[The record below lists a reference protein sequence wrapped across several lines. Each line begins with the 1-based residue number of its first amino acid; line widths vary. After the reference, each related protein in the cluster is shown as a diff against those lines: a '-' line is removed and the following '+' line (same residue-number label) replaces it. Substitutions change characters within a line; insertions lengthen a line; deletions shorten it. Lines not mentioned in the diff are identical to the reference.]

1 MGNRKIVKKQM
12 KRLLHI
18 LIGMLVSLGAFADGD
33 VTFKVSAPSTVEA
46 GGKFRVQFTVN
57 TQNVSGFSA
66 PDFKGFEIIYGPATS
81 SQSSFQMING
91 RTSQSSSIIYTYVLL
106 SENPGTF
113 TIGSASVQVDGNVVK
128 SKPVQVRVLPAG
140 SGGTSNGGSYGGGSS
155 NGGGNQNGS
164 SAARQAPAASSS
176 QSISGKDL
184 FMTATASRTT
194 VHEQEAILLTYKI
207 YTLVDLTQMDGK
219 LPTLDGFQIQEIP
232 LPRTKEFTLEQYG
245 GRNYRSVVW
254 SQYLLF
260 PQKSGNLTIPSITYE
275 GVVVTRNR
283 NIDPIEAFFNGQSGY
298 TEVKRKITTP
308 ALTIHVSPLPN
319 KPAEFSGAVGK
330 FSISSSIS
338 TKEVDANEAVTLKIS
353 VKGSGNMKLIA
364 TPEVKFPKDFETYD
378 AKVND
383 NFQLTRS
390 GLAGTKDFE
399 YLFVPRHAGTY
410 EIPAAQFIYFDTDAR
425 AYKTLTTE
433 AYTIKVKKGKG
444 SSGQSVSNYTN
455 QQQDVQQLNQDIRY
469 IKKGEVELHQQG
481 DTFFGTWKH
490 WAAYLLPLFLFVL
503 VMALGRKQMKA
514 NANVALSRGK
524 KANKVALRRMKTA
537 KKLLDSHDTGRFY
550 DEVLRALWGYVGDKF
565 NMSQE
570 SLNKENIEQSL
581 SSRHV
586 PEEQIQ
592 QFMKVLNDC
601 EFARYAP
608 GDVNEN
614 MENVYNSA
622 IGAISKMEDNL

>member
-1 MGNRKIVKKQM
+1 M

-18 LIGMLVSLGAFADGD
+18 FILVCISVSVFADEVSLR
-33 VTFKVSAPSTVEA
+33 VSAPSTVEV

-57 TQNVSGFSA
+57 TQNVSHFSA
-66 PDFKGFEIIYGPATS
+66 PDFKGFEVIYGPATS

-91 RTSQSSSIIYTYVLL
+91 RTSQSSSIIYTYVLMAE
-106 SENPGTF
+106 SVGNF
-113 TIGSASVQVDGNVVK
+113 TIGSASVQADGKTVK
-128 SKPVQVRVLPAG
+128 SSPTRIRVL
-140 SGGTSNGGSYGGGSS
+140 SGGAGGSSGGNYGGGG
-155 NGGGNQNGS
+155 NGNAGAGRQS
-164 SAARQAPAASSS
+164 SASEPSSS
-176 QSISGKDL
+176 STNISAKDL

-207 YTLVDLTQMDGK
+207 YTLVDLRELDGK

-232 LPRTKEFTLEQYG
+232 LPRTKEFSIEQYN

-260 PQKSGNLTIPSITYE
+260 PQKSGKLTIPAITYE
-275 GVVVTRNR
+275 GVVLTRNR
-283 NIDPIEAFFNGQSGY
+283 NLDPIEAFFNGQSGY
-298 TEVKRKITTP
+298 TEVKRKIATP
-308 ALTIHVSPLPN
+308 TLTINVSPLPN
-319 KPAEFSGAVGK
+319 KPEGFSGAVGK
-330 FSISSSIS
+330 FSVSSSIS

-353 VKGSGNMKLIA
+353 VQGSGNMKLIS
-364 TPEVKFPKDFETYD
+364 TPEVQFPKDFETYD

-390 GLAGTKDFE
+390 GFSGTKDFE
-399 YLFVPRHAGTY
+399 YLFVPRHPGTY
-410 EIPAAQFIYFDTDAR
+410 EVPAAEFIYFDIESR
-425 AYKTLTTE
+425 SYKTLKTE
-433 AYTIKVKKGKG
+433 AYTLKVNKGKG
-444 SSGQSVSNYTN
+444 GAGQSVSNYSG
-455 QQQDVQQLNQDIRY
+455 QQQDVQQLNQDIRF
-469 IKKGEVELHQQG
+469 IKKGDVNLHQPG
-481 DTFFGTWKH
+481 DTFFGTWKC
-490 WAAYLLPLFLFVL
+490 WVAYLLPLLLFII
-503 VMALGRKQMKA
+503 VMVLGRKQMKA
-514 NANVALSRGK
+514 HANVALSRGR
-524 KANKVALRRMKTA
+524 KANKVALKRMKTA
-537 KKLLDSHDTGRFY
+537 KKLLDAHDTGKFY

-581 SSRHV
+581 TSRNV
-586 PEEQIQ
+586 PAEQIQ

-622 IGAISKMEDNL
+622 ISAISKMEDNL

>member
-1 MGNRKIVKKQM
+1 M
-12 KRLLHI
+12 KRLIHI
-18 LIGMLVSLGAFADGD
+18 FILVAFSLSAFADE
-33 VTFKVSAPSTVEA
+33 VSLRVSAPSTVEV

-57 TQNVSGFSA
+57 TQNVSHFSA
-66 PDFKGFEIIYGPATS
+66 PDFKGFEVIYGPATS

-91 RTSQSSSIIYTYVLL
+91 RTSQSSSIIYTYVLMAE
-106 SENPGTF
+106 SVGNF
-113 TIGSASVQVDGNVVK
+113 TIGSASVQVDGKTVK
-128 SKPVQVRVLPAG
+128 SKPTQVRVL
-140 SGGTSNGGSYGGGSS
+140 SGGAGGASGGNYGGGNS
-155 NGGGNQNGS
+155 NAGGGRAS
-164 SAARQAPAASSS
+164 SAPEASSS
-176 QSISGKDL
+176 STNISAKDL

-207 YTLVDLTQMDGK
+207 YTLVDLRELDGK

-232 LPRTKEFTLEQYG
+232 LPRTKEFSIEQYN
-245 GRNYRSVVW
+245 GRNYRSVIW

-260 PQKSGNLTIPSITYE
+260 PQKSGKLTIPAITYE
-275 GVVVTRNR
+275 GVVITRNR
-283 NIDPIEAFFNGQSGY
+283 NLDPIEAFFNGQSGY

-308 ALTIHVSPLPN
+308 TLTINVSPLPN
-319 KPAEFSGAVGK
+319 KPEGFSGAVGK
-330 FSISSSIS
+330 FSISSSMS

-353 VKGSGNMKLIA
+353 VQGSGNMKLIS
-364 TPEVKFPKDFETYD
+364 TPEVQFPKDFETYD

-390 GLAGTKDFE
+390 GLSGTKDFE

-410 EIPAAQFIYFDTDAR
+410 EIPASEFIYFDTESR
-425 AYKTLTTE
+425 SYKTLKTE
-433 AYTIKVKKGKG
+433 AYTLKVNKGKG
-444 SSGQSVSNYTN
+444 GAGQSVSNYSG
-455 QQQDVQQLNQDIRY
+455 QQQDVQQLNQDIRF
-469 IKKGEVELHQQG
+469 IKKGDVDLHQPG
-481 DTFFGTWKH
+481 DTFFGTWKC
-490 WAAYLLPLFLFVL
+490 WAAYLLPLLLFII
-503 VMALGRKQMKA
+503 VMVLGRKQMKA
-514 NANVALSRGK
+514 HANVALSRGR

-537 KKLLDSHDTGRFY
+537 KKLLDNHDTGKFY

-581 SSRHV
+581 TSRNV
-586 PEEQIQ
+586 PDEQIQ

-614 MENVYNSA
+614 MGNVYNSA
-622 IGAISKMEDNL
+622 IDAISKMEDNL

>member
-1 MGNRKIVKKQM
+1 M

-18 LIGMLVSLGAFADGD
+18 FILVCISVSVFADEVSLR
-33 VTFKVSAPSTVEA
+33 VSAPSTVEV

-57 TQNVSGFSA
+57 TQNVSHFSA
-66 PDFKGFEIIYGPATS
+66 PDFKGFEVIYGPATS

-91 RTSQSSSIIYTYVLL
+91 RTSQSSSIIYTYVLMAE
-106 SENPGTF
+106 SVGNF
-113 TIGSASVQVDGNVVK
+113 TIGSASVQVDGKAVK
-128 SKPVQVRVLPAG
+128 SKPVQVRVL
-140 SGGTSNGGSYGGGSS
+140 SGGAGGSSGGNYGGGG
-155 NGGGNQNGS
+155 NGNAGAGRQS
-164 SAARQAPAASSS
+164 SASEPSSS
-176 QSISGKDL
+176 STNISAKDL

-207 YTLVDLTQMDGK
+207 YTLVDLRELDGK

-232 LPRTKEFTLEQYG
+232 LPRTKEFSIEQYN

-260 PQKSGNLTIPSITYE
+260 PQKSGKLTIPAITYE
-275 GVVVTRNR
+275 GVVLTRNR
-283 NIDPIEAFFNGQSGY
+283 NLDPIEAFFNGQSGY
-298 TEVKRKITTP
+298 TEVKRKIATP
-308 ALTIHVSPLPN
+308 TLTINVSPLPN
-319 KPAEFSGAVGK
+319 KPEGFSGAVGK
-330 FSISSSIS
+330 FSVSSSIS

-353 VKGSGNMKLIA
+353 VQGSGNMKLIS
-364 TPEVKFPKDFETYD
+364 TPEVQFPKDFETYD

-390 GLAGTKDFE
+390 GLSGTKDFE
-399 YLFVPRHAGTY
+399 YLFVPRHPGTY
-410 EIPAAQFIYFDTDAR
+410 EIPAAEFIYFDTESR
-425 AYKTLTTE
+425 SYKTLKTE
-433 AYTIKVKKGKG
+433 AYTLKVNKGKG
-444 SSGQSVSNYTN
+444 GAGQSVSNYSG
-455 QQQDVQQLNQDIRY
+455 QQQDVQQLNQDIRF
-469 IKKGEVELHQQG
+469 IKKGDVNLHQPG
-481 DTFFGTWKH
+481 DTFFGTWKC
-490 WAAYLLPLFLFVL
+490 WVAYLLPLLLFII
-503 VMALGRKQMKA
+503 VMVLGRKQMKA
-514 NANVALSRGK
+514 HANVALSRGR
-524 KANKVALRRMKTA
+524 KANKVALKRMKTA
-537 KKLLDSHDTGRFY
+537 KKLLDAHDTGKFY

-581 SSRHV
+581 TSRNV
-586 PEEQIQ
+586 PAEQIQ

-622 IGAISKMEDNL
+622 ISAISKMEDNL

>member
-1 MGNRKIVKKQM
+1 M

-18 LIGMLVSLGAFADGD
+18 LICVCISVSALADE
-33 VTFKVSAPSTVEA
+33 VSFRASAPSSVEA

-66 PDFKGFEIIYGPATS
+66 PDFKGFEVIYGPATS
-81 SQSSFQMING
+81 SQSSFQMVNG

-106 SENPGTF
+106 AGNPGTF
-113 TIGSASVQVDGNVVK
+113 TIGSASVHVDGKVVK
-128 SKPVQVRVLPAG
+128 SKPVQVRVLPSGAG
-140 SGGTSNGGSYGGGSS
+140 GASNGGAGGGNYGGG
-155 NGGGNQNGS
+155 
-164 SAARQAPAASSS
+164 RQQPSAPAVSASTN
-176 QSISGKDL
+176 ISGKDL
-184 FMTATASRTT
+184 FMTATASRTN

-207 YTLVDLTQMDGK
+207 YTLVDLTQLDGK

-232 LPRTKEFTLEQYG
+232 LPRTKEFSLEQYN
-245 GRNYRSVVW
+245 GRNYRTVTW

-260 PQKSGNLTIPSITYE
+260 PQKSGKLTIPSITYE
-275 GVVVTRNR
+275 GVVITRNR
-283 NIDPIEAFFNGQSGY
+283 NLDPIEAFFNGQSGY

-308 ALTIHVSPLPN
+308 TLTINVTPLPN
-319 KPAEFSGAVGK
+319 KPDGFSGAVGQ
-330 FSISSSIS
+330 FSLSSSIS
-338 TKEVDANEAVTLKIS
+338 TQEVDANEAVTLKIS
-353 VKGSGNMKLIA
+353 VKGNGNMKLIS
-364 TPEVKFPKDFETYD
+364 TPDVPFPKDFETYD

-410 EIPAAQFIYFDTDAR
+410 EIPSANFIYFDTESR
-425 AYKTLTTE
+425 SYKTLKTE
-433 AYTIKVKKGKG
+433 AYTLKVNKGKG
-444 SSGQSVSNYTN
+444 GAGQTVSNYSG
-455 QQQDVQQLNQDIRY
+455 QQQDVQQLNQDIRF
-469 IKKGEVELHQQG
+469 IKKGDVELHQPG
-481 DTFFGTWKH
+481 DTFFGTWKY
-490 WAAYLLPLFLFVL
+490 WTAYLLPLVLFVL
-503 VMALGRKQMKA
+503 VMVLGRKQMKA
-514 NANVALSRGK
+514 NANVAHLRGK
-524 KANKVALRRMKTA
+524 KANKVALKRMKTA
-537 KKLLDSHDTGRFY
+537 KKLLDAHDTGKFY

-581 SSRHV
+581 TSRQV

-622 IGAISKMEDNL
+622 ISAISKMEDNL

>member
-1 MGNRKIVKKQM
+1 MKPLLQIV
-12 KRLLHI
+12 I
-18 LIGMLVSLGAFADGD
+18 LMMLSVSAFADGD
-33 VTFKVSAPSTVEA
+33 ISFCASAPSSVEA

-57 TQNVSGFSA
+57 TQNVSNFSA
-66 PDFKGFEIIYGPATS
+66 PDFKGFDVIYGPSTS
-81 SQSSFQMING
+81 SQSSFQIING
-91 RTSQSSSIIYTYVLL
+91 HTSQSSSIVYTFVLMG
-106 SENPGTF
+106 NDPGTY
-113 TIGSASVQVDGNVVK
+113 TIGSASIQVDGKTVK
-128 SKPVQVRVLPAG
+128 SKPVQVRVLP
-140 SGGTSNGGSYGGGSS
+140 GGAGGSS
-155 NGGGNQNGS
+155 SGGGYSGNSRTNHS
-164 SAARQAPAASSS
+164 SPSSS
-176 QSISGKDL
+176 SSSGPNISGKDL
-184 FMTATASRTT
+184 FMTATASRTN

-232 LPRTKEFTLEQYG
+232 LPRNKEFTVEQYN
-245 GRNYRSVVW
+245 GRNYRTVVW

-260 PQKSGNLTIPSITYE
+260 PQKSGNLTIPSIPYE
-275 GVVVTRNR
+275 GLVLTRNR

-298 TEVKRKITTP
+298 TETKRKIATP

-330 FSISSSIS
+330 FSLSSSIS
-338 TKEVDANEAVTLKIS
+338 TKEVDANDAVTLKIE

-364 TPEVKFPKDFETYD
+364 TPQVKFPKDFETYD

-383 NFQLTRS
+383 KFQLTKS
-390 GLAGTKDFE
+390 GLAGTKEFE

-410 EIPAAQFIYFDTDAR
+410 EIPATEFIYFDTDAR
-425 AYKTLTTE
+425 SYKTLKTE
-433 AYTIKVKKGKG
+433 GYTLKVNKGKG
-444 SSGQSVSNYTN
+444 GSGQSVSNYSG
-455 QQQDVQQLNQDIRY
+455 QQQEIQQLNQDIRF
-469 IKKGEVELHQQG
+469 IKKGDVALHRQG
-481 DTFFGTWKH
+481 DTFFGTWKYML
-490 WAAYLLPLFLFVL
+490 AYLLPVLLFVL
-503 VMALGRKQMKA
+503 LMFLGRKRMKT

-524 KANKVALRRMKTA
+524 KANKVALKRLKTS
-537 KKLLDSHDTGRFY
+537 KKLLDEHDTGKFF

-581 SSRHV
+581 KSRQV
-586 PEEQIQ
+586 PDEYIQ

-614 MENVYNSA
+614 MGNVYNSA
-622 IGAISKMEDNL
+622 MDAISKMEDNL

>member
-1 MGNRKIVKKQM
+1 M

-18 LIGMLVSLGAFADGD
+18 FILVCISVSVFADEVSLR
-33 VTFKVSAPSTVEA
+33 VSAPSTVEV

-57 TQNVSGFSA
+57 TQNVSHFSA
-66 PDFKGFEIIYGPATS
+66 PDFKGFEVIYGPATS

-91 RTSQSSSIIYTYVLL
+91 RTSQSSSIIYTYVLMAE
-106 SENPGTF
+106 SVGNF
-113 TIGSASVQVDGNVVK
+113 TIGSASVQADGKTVK
-128 SKPVQVRVLPAG
+128 SSPTRIRVL
-140 SGGTSNGGSYGGGSS
+140 SGGAGSNGGNYGGGG
-155 NGGGNQNGS
+155 NGNAGAGRQS
-164 SAARQAPAASSS
+164 SASEPSSS
-176 QSISGKDL
+176 STNISAKDL

-207 YTLVDLTQMDGK
+207 YTLVDLRELDGK

-232 LPRTKEFTLEQYG
+232 LPRTKEFSIEQYN

-260 PQKSGNLTIPSITYE
+260 PQKSGKLTIPAITYE
-275 GVVVTRNR
+275 GVVITRNR
-283 NIDPIEAFFNGQSGY
+283 NLDPIEAFFNGQSGY
-298 TEVKRKITTP
+298 TEVKRKIATP
-308 ALTIHVSPLPN
+308 TLTINVSPLPN
-319 KPAEFSGAVGK
+319 KPEGFSGAVGK
-330 FSISSSIS
+330 FSVSSSIS

-353 VKGSGNMKLIA
+353 VQGSGNMKLIS
-364 TPEVKFPKDFETYD
+364 TPEVQFPKDFETYD

-390 GLAGTKDFE
+390 GLSGTKDFE
-399 YLFVPRHAGTY
+399 YLFVPRHPGTY
-410 EIPAAQFIYFDTDAR
+410 EIPAAEFIYFDIESR
-425 AYKTLTTE
+425 SYKTLKTE
-433 AYTIKVKKGKG
+433 AYTLKVNKGKG
-444 SSGQSVSNYTN
+444 GAGQSVSNYSG
-455 QQQDVQQLNQDIRY
+455 QQQDVQQLNQDIRF
-469 IKKGEVELHQQG
+469 IKKGDVNLHQPG
-481 DTFFGTWKH
+481 DTFFGTWKC
-490 WAAYLLPLFLFVL
+490 WVAYLLPLLLFII
-503 VMALGRKQMKA
+503 VMVLGRKQMKA
-514 NANVALSRGK
+514 HANVALSRGR
-524 KANKVALRRMKTA
+524 KANKVALKRMKTA
-537 KKLLDSHDTGRFY
+537 KKLLDAHDTGKFY

-581 SSRHV
+581 TSRNV
-586 PEEQIQ
+586 PAEQIQ

-622 IGAISKMEDNL
+622 ISAISKMEDNL

>member
-1 MGNRKIVKKQM
+1 M
-12 KRLLHI
+12 KPLLQIFI
-18 LIGMLVSLGAFADGD
+18 LMMLSVSAFADGD
-33 VTFKVSAPSTVEA
+33 ISFRASAPSSVEA

-57 TQNVSGFSA
+57 TQNVSNFSA
-66 PDFKGFEIIYGPATS
+66 PDFKGFDVIYGPSTS
-81 SQSSFQMING
+81 SQSSFQIING
-91 RTSQSSSIIYTYVLL
+91 HTSQSSSIVYTFVLMG
-106 SENPGTF
+106 NDPGTY
-113 TIGSASVQVDGNVVK
+113 TIGSASIQVDGKTVK
-128 SKPVQVRVLPAG
+128 SKPVQVRVLP
-140 SGGTSNGGSYGGGSS
+140 GGAGGSS
-155 NGGGNQNGS
+155 SGGGYSGNSRTNHS
-164 SAARQAPAASSS
+164 SPSSS
-176 QSISGKDL
+176 SSSGPNISSKDL
-184 FMTATASRTT
+184 FMTATASRTN

-232 LPRTKEFTLEQYG
+232 LPRNKEFTVEQYN
-245 GRNYRSVVW
+245 GRNYRTVVW

-260 PQKSGNLTIPSITYE
+260 PQKSGNLTIPSIPYE
-275 GVVVTRNR
+275 GLVLTRNR

-298 TEVKRKITTP
+298 TETKRKIATP

-330 FSISSSIS
+330 FSLSSSIS
-338 TKEVDANEAVTLKIS
+338 TKEVDANDAVTLKIE

-364 TPEVKFPKDFETYD
+364 TPQVKFPKDFETYD

-383 NFQLTRS
+383 KFQLTKS
-390 GLAGTKDFE
+390 GLAGTKEFE

-410 EIPAAQFIYFDTDAR
+410 EIPATEFIYFDTDAR
-425 AYKTLTTE
+425 SYKTLKTE
-433 AYTIKVKKGKG
+433 GYTLKVNKGKG
-444 SSGQSVSNYTN
+444 GSGQSVSNYSG
-455 QQQDVQQLNQDIRY
+455 QQQEIQQLNQDIRF
-469 IKKGEVELHQQG
+469 IKKGDVALHRQG
-481 DTFFGTWKH
+481 DTFFGTWKYML
-490 WAAYLLPLFLFVL
+490 AYLLPVLLFVL
-503 VMALGRKQMKA
+503 LMFLGRKRMKT

-524 KANKVALRRMKTA
+524 KANKVALKRLKTS
-537 KKLLDSHDTGRFY
+537 KKLLDEHDTGKFF

-581 SSRHV
+581 KSRQV
-586 PEEQIQ
+586 PDEYIQ

-614 MENVYNSA
+614 MGNVYNSA
-622 IGAISKMEDNL
+622 MDAISKMEDNL

>member
-1 MGNRKIVKKQM
+1 M

-18 LIGMLVSLGAFADGD
+18 FILVCISVSVFADEVSLR
-33 VTFKVSAPSTVEA
+33 VSAPSTVEV

-57 TQNVSGFSA
+57 TQNVSHFSA
-66 PDFKGFEIIYGPATS
+66 PDFKGFEVIYGPATS

-91 RTSQSSSIIYTYVLL
+91 RTSQSSSIIYTYVLMAE
-106 SENPGTF
+106 SVGNF
-113 TIGSASVQVDGNVVK
+113 TIGSASVQADGKTVK
-128 SKPVQVRVLPAG
+128 SSPTRIRVL
-140 SGGTSNGGSYGGGSS
+140 SGGAGGSSGGNYGGGG
-155 NGGGNQNGS
+155 NGNAGAGRQS
-164 SAARQAPAASSS
+164 SASEPSSS
-176 QSISGKDL
+176 STNISAKDL

-207 YTLVDLTQMDGK
+207 YTLVDLRELDGK

-232 LPRTKEFTLEQYG
+232 LPRTKEFSIEQYN

-260 PQKSGNLTIPSITYE
+260 PQKSGKLTIPAITYE
-275 GVVVTRNR
+275 GVVLTRNR
-283 NIDPIEAFFNGQSGY
+283 NLDPIEAFFNGQSGY
-298 TEVKRKITTP
+298 TEVKRKIATP
-308 ALTIHVSPLPN
+308 TLTINVSPLPN
-319 KPAEFSGAVGK
+319 KPEGFSGAVGK
-330 FSISSSIS
+330 FSVSSSIS

-353 VKGSGNMKLIA
+353 VQGSGNMKLIS
-364 TPEVKFPKDFETYD
+364 TPEVQFPKDFETYD

-390 GLAGTKDFE
+390 GLSGTKDFE
-399 YLFVPRHAGTY
+399 YLFVPRHPGTY
-410 EIPAAQFIYFDTDAR
+410 EIPAAEFIYFDIESR
-425 AYKTLTTE
+425 SYKTLKTE
-433 AYTIKVKKGKG
+433 AYTLKVNKGKG
-444 SSGQSVSNYTN
+444 GAGQSVSNYSG
-455 QQQDVQQLNQDIRY
+455 QQQDVQQLNQDIRF
-469 IKKGEVELHQQG
+469 IKKGDVNLHQPG
-481 DTFFGTWKH
+481 DTFFGTWKC
-490 WAAYLLPLFLFVL
+490 WVAYLLPLLLFII
-503 VMALGRKQMKA
+503 VMVLGRKQMKA
-514 NANVALSRGK
+514 HANVALSRGR
-524 KANKVALRRMKTA
+524 KANKVALKRMKTA
-537 KKLLDSHDTGRFY
+537 KKLLDAYDTGKFY

-581 SSRHV
+581 TSRNV
-586 PEEQIQ
+586 PAEQIR

-622 IGAISKMEDNL
+622 ISAISKMEDNL

>member
-1 MGNRKIVKKQM
+1 M

-18 LIGMLVSLGAFADGD
+18 FIFVAFSISALADGD
-33 VTFKVSAPSTVEA
+33 VVLRVSAPSTVEA

-57 TQNVSGFSA
+57 TQNVSSFIA
-66 PDFKGFEIIYGPATS
+66 PDFKGFEVIYGPATS

-106 SENPGTF
+106 SDVQGTY
-113 TIGSASVQVDGNVVK
+113 TIGSASVQVEGKTVR

-140 SGGTSNGGSYGGGSS
+140 AGGSTYGGGSS
-155 NGGGNQNGS
+155 NSNGS
-164 SAARQAPAASSS
+164 ASGRQSTVPVTTGQGVTS
-176 QSISGKDL
+176 KDL
-184 FMTATASRTT
+184 FMTATASRTS

-207 YTLVDLTQMDGK
+207 YTLVDLRQMDGK

-232 LPRTKEFTLEQYG
+232 LPRTKEFSLEQYN
-245 GRNYRSVVW
+245 GRNYRTVVW

-260 PQKSGNLTIPSITYE
+260 PQKSGKLTIPSITYE
-275 GVVVTRNR
+275 GLVVTRNQ
-283 NIDPIEAFFNGQSGY
+283 NLDPIEAFFNGQSGLM
-298 TEVKRKITTP
+298 ELKKKITTP
-308 ALTIHVSPLPN
+308 MLTINVSPLPN
-319 KPAEFSGAVGK
+319 KPSDFSGAVGK
-330 FSISSSIS
+330 FSLSSSLS
-338 TKEVDANEAVTLKIS
+338 AKEVDANEAVTLKIS

-364 TPEVKFPKDFETYD
+364 TPEVNFPKDFDTYD

-383 NFQLTRS
+383 NFQLTPA
-390 GLAGTKDFE
+390 GLAGNKDFE

-410 EIPAAQFIYFDTDAR
+410 EIPAVKFIYFDTDAR
-425 AYKTLTTE
+425 TYKTLTTE
-433 AYTIKVKKGKG
+433 AYTIKVNKGKG
-444 SSGQSVSNYTN
+444 GAGQSVSNYSG
-455 QQQDVQQLNQDIRY
+455 QQQDVQQLNQDIRF
-469 IKKGEVELHQQG
+469 IKTGDVALHQQG
-481 DTFFGTWKH
+481 DTFFGTWKY
-490 WAAYLLPLFLFVL
+490 WAAYLLPLIFFVL
-503 VMALGRKQMKA
+503 FLVMGRKRMKA

-524 KANKVALRRMKTA
+524 KANKVALRRMNTA
-537 KKLLDSHDTGRFY
+537 KKLLDSHDTGKFY

-581 SSRHV
+581 SSRNV
-586 PEEQIQ
+586 PNEQIQ

-622 IGAISKMEDNL
+622 ISAISKMEDNL